1 MILVLIFLIVEIS
14 PGSPVNNFINPR
26 MTAEH
31 RAQLTARFGLDGPP
45 VERFFD
51 WMFAVLQGDFGRS
64 FQYRQPVLDVF
75 ATMLGPT
82 MMLSLYSMILTL
94 VIGIPAGII
103 SATKQ
108 YSATDTGLTIF
119 SLIGISMPSFFFAL
133 LLLRFFA
140 VQFSIF
146 PMFGLSD
153 PMYNAPNAFA
163 WFFHRMWHL
172 TLPAVVLGLSGT
184 AYFMR
189 YTRSAML
196 EVIKSDYIR
205 TARAKGLKE
214 KIVIYRH
221 AFRNAMI
228 PLITLLGFQIPAL
241 FSGAAITESIFGIPG
256 MGRLMVNAVGW
267 RDHPII
273 MAGGTIFAI
282 LTMVGMLVADIL
294 YAAADPRIKY
304 E

>member
-1 MILVLIFLIVEIS
+1 
-14 PGSPVNNFINPR
+14 

-31 RAQLTARFGLDGPP
+31 RALLTERFGLDGPAT
-45 VERFFD
+45 ERFFK
-51 WMFAVLQGDFGRS
+51 WLGLTLQGDFGRS
-64 FQYRQPVLDVF
+64 FQYRQPVLEVML
-75 ATMLGPT
+75 TMLGPT
-82 MMLSLYSMILTL
+82 LMLGLYSLVLTL

-108 YSATDTGLTIF
+108 YSAMDTGLTIF
-119 SLIGISMPSFFFAL
+119 ALVGISMPTFFFAL
-133 LLLRFFA
+133 LLLRFLA
-140 VQFSIF
+140 VQNAVF
-146 PMFGLSD
+146 PLFGISD
-153 PMYNAPNAFA
+153 PMYSPVNSFD
-163 WFFHRMWHL
+163 WLTHRLWHL
-172 TLPAVVLGLSGT
+172 TLPAIVLGLSGT

-267 RDHPII
+267 RDYPII
-273 MAGGTIFAI
+273 QAGATIFAV
-282 LTMVGMLVADIL
+282 LTMVSMLITDIL
-294 YAAADPRIKY
+294 YAAADPRIRY
-304 E
+304 D